1 MATRIDMPQ
10 LGLTMETGTILQWLK
25 AVGDTVRE
33 GQPVVLIQ
41 TDKVEYEV
49 ESPAAG
55 TLLKVVVQEGAELP
69 VGSLM
74 AVIGEAGEDVS
85 SLLGRRPWA
94 GRADRAKSHEPRAA
108 LEESRTRSR
117 GPRAGRCGPGE
128 RVRSRR

>member
-25 AVGDTVRE
+25 AVGDTVKK

-55 TLLKVVVQEGAELP
+55 TLLKVAAQEGAELP

-74 AVIGEAGEDVS
+74 AVLGDPGEDIS
-85 SLLGRRPWA
+85 GLLRAATAVASGA
-94 GRADRAKSHEPRAA
+94 GSREPRAG
-108 LEESRTRSR
+108 SREPGAASRDGGAASREPGARS
-117 GPRAGRCGPGE
+117 
-128 RVRSRR
+128 

>member
-25 AVGDTVRE
+25 AVGDTVE
-33 GQPVVLIQ
+33 KGQPVVLIQ

-55 TLLKVVVQEGAELP
+55 TLLKVVAQEGAELP

-85 SLLGRRPWA
+85 SLLGAAPAAPAAAASGQSR
-94 GRADRAKSHEPRAA
+94 EPRA
-108 LEESRTRSR
+108 ESR
-117 GPRAGRCGPGE
+117 E
-128 RVRSRR
+128 

>member
-25 AVGDTVRE
+25 AVGDTVE
-33 GQPVVLIQ
+33 KGQPVVLIQ

-55 TLLKVVVQEGAELP
+55 TLLKVAAQEGAELP

-74 AVIGEAGEDVS
+74 GVIGEAGEDVS
-85 SLLGRRPWA
+85 SLLEAAPAAAASGQ
-94 GRADRAKSHEPRAA
+94 SHEPRAETGERRA
-108 LEESRTRSR
+108 ASHE
-117 GPRAGRCGPGE
+117 PRACRFGPLG
-128 RVRSRR
+128 SG